1 MIGRDGG
8 LSTLCV
14 IAAGCSFTCHK
25 RVCKK
30 HFLTLAISGYLLYI
44 YNHPNKSP
52 CIPWHLQLQVSRF
65 CDHQVNKCSL
75 LQEYSFQKDKL
86 MKAGCQ
92 NIFKML
98 IHFEYIYTHT
108 YIYISKGLLY
118 KRYRRLLIY
127 RLYIYIYIYVYIYI
141 YTTYVQLFNIIL
153 RIFRHL

>member
-65 CDHQVNKCSL
+65 CDHQVKNIL
-75 LQEYSFQKDKL
+75 MLEYENVFILIDSRTSGNINISVNHYYYTFETEICFHPNTLKL
-86 MKAGCQ
+86 A
-92 NIFKML
+92 F
-98 IHFEYIYTHT
+98 F
-108 YIYISKGLLY
+108 
-118 KRYRRLLIY
+118 
-127 RLYIYIYIYVYIYI
+127 
-141 YTTYVQLFNIIL
+141 F
-153 RIFRHL
+153 